1 MRDQE
6 AAMLI
11 LREGNSSRRQWLLCD
26 AVNLIGRG
34 EDCLVR
40 IEDRRV
46 SRHHA
51 HIRRAAHAYELI
63 DLGSKNGTFVNG
75 QRLSEAIVLEDG
87 DEIGIAYAARLLF
100 VAAGATAPLAPGAT
114 SGTTLQIDLA
124 ARRVW
129 VAGQEL
135 EPPLSPSQFRLLEL
149 LYRRAGQVVSREE
162 VVRAVWADD
171 EAEGVSEQAI
181 DALVRR
187 LRERIAEID
196 PHRQYVATVRGH
208 GYRLQY
214 AEGAGPRLNLQSQRQ
229 E

>member
-11 LREGNSSRRQWLLCD
+11 LREGHSTRRQWLLYD
-26 AVNLIGRG
+26 AVSLIGRG
-34 EDCLVR
+34 DDCLVR
-40 IEDRRV
+40 IEDRQV

-51 HIRRAAHAYELI
+51 CIRRTAYAYELA

-75 QRLSEAIVLEDG
+75 QRLSEAILLKGG

-114 SGTTLQIDLA
+114 SGSLLYVDLA

-135 EPPLSPSQFRLLEL
+135 EPPLSPAQFRLLEL
-149 LYRRAGQVVSREE
+149 LYRRAGEVISREE
-162 VVRAVWADD
+162 VVRAVWAED

-187 LRERIAEID
+187 LRERIAEAD
-196 PHRQYVATVRGH
+196 SQRQYVITVRGH

-214 AEGAGPRLNLQSQRQ
+214 AKE
-229 E
+229 